1 MSEKKSRSTKI
12 AVLGIFTAV
21 TVVLQLLSY
30 TVKIGTFNLSLVL
43 IPIVVTAC
51 LYGVGYSTYLGA
63 VFGVV
68 TVIGCITGLDSGGY
82 ILFSASPLL
91 TVLTCMLKST
101 VCGLACGAAAN
112 ALKNSNGILRVVI
125 PAVVAPVVN
134 TGIFVIMMFAA
145 FGDILNSWAG
155 GTNVVLYVLTGL
167 IGVNFLIELAVNAVL
182 SPAVFRVI
190 KAVAR
195 L

>member
-1 MSEKKSRSTKI
+1 MSEKKSKSTKI

-43 IPIVVTAC
+43 VPIVVIAC
-51 LYGVGYSTYLGA
+51 LYGTGYSTYLGA

-82 ILFSASPLL
+82 ILFSASPSL

-112 ALKNSNGILRVVI
+112 VLKNKKGIVRVVI
-125 PAVVAPVVN
+125 PAVVAPAVN

-145 FGDILNSWAG
+145 FRDVLNSWAG
-155 GTNVVLYVLTGL
+155 GTNVVLYALTGL

-190 KAVAR
+190 KAVGR

>member
-1 MSEKKSRSTKI
+1 MSEKKSNSTKI

-43 IPIVVTAC
+43 VPIVVIAC
-51 LYGVGYSTYLGA
+51 LYGTGYSTYLGA
-63 VFGVV
+63 VFGAV

-112 ALKNSNGILRVVI
+112 VLKNKKGIVSVVI
-125 PAVVAPVVN
+125 PAVVAPAVN

-145 FGDILNSWAG
+145 FRDVLNSWAG
-155 GTNVVLYVLTGL
+155 GTNVVLYALTGL

-190 KAVAR
+190 KAVGR